1 MALKRPRAFE
11 INEHPAVE
19 RDFIFTGEDF
29 EQVRGLVY
37 RHAGIYLSDSKSN
50 LVYGRLSRRLRTLQ
64 LQGFRDYLNYLQEH
78 EDSEMAEFLNCITT
92 NLTSFFRENHH
103 FEILRDRVLPE
114 LMSDSRAGRRLRI
127 WSAGCSTGEE
137 PYSLAMVLREVLPD
151 SAGWNAKLLAT
162 DLDTRVL
169 EIARAGEYD
178 AERVRNVAPERV
190 QRFFQCGTGAN
201 LGKVRVRSELR
212 QLITFKQLNL
222 IDTWPMRGPFDLIFC
237 RNVVIY
243 FDLVTQSRL
252 FDRFANILRDDGYL
266 FVGHSETLQKVT
278 NRFEL
283 AGQTLYR
290 KRT

>member
-1 MALKRPRAFE
+1 MAWQRPQVFDR
-11 INEHPAVE
+11 NELPSAE
-19 RDFIFTGEDF
+19 REFIFTGDDF
-29 EQVRGLVY
+29 EQVRVLVH
-37 RHAGIYLSDSKSN
+37 RHAGIHLSDSKAN
-50 LVYGRLSRRLRTLQ
+50 LVYGRLSRRLRSLQ
-64 LQGFRDYLNYLQEH
+64 LQSFRDYLRYLHEH
-78 EDSEMAEFLNCITT
+78 EHSELTEFLNCITT

-103 FEILRDRVLPE
+103 FEVLRDRVLPE
-114 LMSDSRAGRRLRI
+114 LISVARVRRQLRL

-137 PYSLAMVLREVLPD
+137 AYSLAMVLREVLPD
-151 SAGWNAKLLAT
+151 NTGWNVKVLAT

-178 AERVRNVAPERV
+178 MERVRNVAFERL
-190 QRFFQCGTGAN
+190 QRFFQCGTGSN
-201 LGKVRVRSELR
+201 LGKVRIGSELR

-222 IDTWPMRGPFDLIFC
+222 IDTWPMRGPFDVIFC

-243 FDLVTQSRL
+243 FDLETQSRL
-252 FDRFANILRDDGYL
+252 FDRFADILGDDGYL

-283 AGQTLYR
+283 AGQTVYR